1 MYYTIRV
8 ITEGGELVRSTDL
21 GDLDEVTAF
30 DRFAEEEAPAEGEI
44 LQLIGDDLIA
54 AEVLG

>member
-1 MYYTIRV
+1 MEYTIRV
-8 ITEGGELVRSTDL
+8 ITEGGELVRALDL

-30 DRFAEEEAPAEGEI
+30 TRFAESDSPAEGEI
-44 LQLIGDDLIA
+44 SQLIGDDLIV